1 MGWICNGP
9 WQQCS
14 EFALHWLMRSCSRDG
29 GCCPP
34 LMSLFMVHI
43 ISCMDGSILTW
54 VTPWPERHRGCPH
67 LHTAH
72 ESAQGSSEFSC
83 SCFRPGDCKPGLF
96 DIKGLI
102 SLIWWRRSSSVQV
115 GSWLYSFPFIFY
127 FGTDFFSEMWSII
140 SCLRVRL
147 ASIDGEC
154 GSPLIGFSEK
164 CRRAAGC
171 LELQPQVIA
180 CDSF

>member
-1 MGWICNGP
+1 MELQWGP
-9 WQQCS
+9 ELW
-14 EFALHWLMRSCSRDG
+14 G
-29 GCCPP
+29 TCPP

-67 LHTAH
+67 LHAAR

-83 SCFRPGDCKPGLF
+83 SCFRPEDCKPGVF

-102 SLIWWRRSSSVQV
+102 CLMKMQFFSTGRLLDVRLSLHI
-115 GSWLYSFPFIFY
+115 LLC
-127 FGTDFFSEMWSII
+127 DCFFSEIWSII
-140 SCLRVRL
+140 SCLHVCL
-147 ASIDGEC
+147 ASTDGEY